1 MILGPRRSLHAR
13 LVTTHVAL
21 LVLTLVGVMAA
32 LLVWFYHFELDEY
45 IDNLGT
51 EAEMVAT
58 NSKAAVLFEDHQVLA
73 ENLAVLRH
81 EPTVRWA
88 RIASG
93 GRVLATLGPVPGDV
107 ERMRGLMEGDVYV
120 EPFRRVMVRRPIS
133 QDNQLIGELLI
144 EADLAE
150 NNQQIGYVL
159 LATILIVTL
168 GVLIGLPVF
177 YRTVGSITRPLTEL
191 ARLSQLISSRGD
203 KGERIASV
211 GVDEIGA
218 MGESFN
224 RMLDSLALRDGE
236 LRRSR
241 DRLRELNE
249 RLESV
254 REEERTR
261 ISREVHDELGQRLT
275 ALKFDA
281 FRIINSQR
289 SAGAEDRAAL
299 ADMFDQTVRIVR
311 EISWELR
318 PSVLDTLG
326 LAAAIEW
333 LGEDFQ
339 RRTATRC
346 RVTLSAAPH
355 AVVPEIATHLFRI
368 CQELL
373 TNVARHARASRVD
386 ITLADIDGSL
396 VLEVADN
403 GQGLRKGALEG
414 ASLGL
419 LGIRERVRRMGGK
432 VDIET
437 VPVVAGTRI
446 HIVVPIP
453 PSGGAT

>member
-21 LVLTLVGVMAA
+21 LVLTLTGVMAA
-32 LLVWFYHFELDEY
+32 LLVWFYHFELEEY
-45 IDNLGT
+45 IGNLGT

-58 NSKAAVLFEDHQVLA
+58 NSKAATLFEDQQVLT
-73 ENLAVLRH
+73 ENLAALRH
-81 EPTVRWA
+81 ESTVRWA
-88 RIASG
+88 QIASG
-93 GRVLATLGPVPGDV
+93 GRVLATLGPAPGDV
-107 ERMRGLMEGDVYV
+107 GQIRGLMDGDVHV
-120 EPFRRVMVRRPIS
+120 EPFRRVVVRRWIS
-133 QDNQLIGELLI
+133 QDNQVIGELMI

-177 YRTVGSITRPLTEL
+177 YRAVGSISRPLTEL

-203 KGERIASV
+203 EGERIASV
-211 GVDEIGA
+211 GVDEIGT

-236 LRRSR
+236 LRKSR

-249 RLESV
+249 RLEMV

-275 ALKFDA
+275 ALKLEA
-281 FRIINSQR
+281 FRIITSQR
-289 SAGAEDRAAL
+289 SVGAEDRAIL

-346 RVTLSAAPH
+346 RVALPAAEL
-355 AVVPEIATHLFRI
+355 AVAPETATHLFRI

-373 TNVARHARASRVD
+373 TNVARHACASRVD
-386 ITLADIDGSL
+386 ITLADIAGSL
-396 VLEVADN
+396 VLEVVDN
-403 GQGLRKGALEG
+403 GQGLRRGALEG

-437 VPVVAGTRI
+437 IPVVAGTRI
-446 HIVVPIP
+446 HVVVPIP
-453 PSGGAT
+453 PSRGTA